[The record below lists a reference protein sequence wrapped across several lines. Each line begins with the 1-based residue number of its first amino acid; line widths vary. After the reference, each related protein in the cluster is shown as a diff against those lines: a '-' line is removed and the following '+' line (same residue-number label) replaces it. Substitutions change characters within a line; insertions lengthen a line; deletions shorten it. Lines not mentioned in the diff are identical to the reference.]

1 MWNQSENSESTY
13 HNVTDSEKKRTEH
26 QDSGIVDSGFLSSG
40 NILTSTN
47 ELSCELD
54 TSSNL
59 LTTLE
64 EHVVDGT
71 LISKAENLSSEQMRA
86 DSGLDLGLSENL
98 SQMSLNHNTL
108 NPLGQQRK
116 KYEKI
121 QSEPVLE
128 PIIKIENA
136 THRMTNEFSEQQPDL
151 EVPWQLYYMQDE
163 DGDTQ
168 LHIAII
174 QGFFEAAAFSLIRMA
189 PHPDLLDIINDDG
202 QAPLH
207 LAALTR
213 QSRMA
218 RRLIIGGA
226 NPSLRDSKGN
236 TALHLA
242 CALGDLDTARALT
255 DPLATIERNYLGPHR
270 RIPALPQDL
279 EQRNYRGEMCL
290 HIAAACDRVDL
301 VRLLLRLGADL
312 EAREGLS
319 GRTALHLAVELRCR
333 SVVQFLLQECRP
345 CLNAVTYSGITAYQ
359 IALCLDS
366 QLAHQLVRLGAKPEP
381 LPESDS
387 EISDDSNDDDESN
400 YMPEFSLLR
409 PQIGVRV

>member
-108 NPLGQQRK
+108 NPLGQQRN

-136 THRMTNEFSEQQPDL
+136 THRMTNEFSEQQLDL

-163 DGDTQ
+163 DGDT
-168 LHIAII
+168 
-174 QGFFEAAAFSLIRMA
+174 
-189 PHPDLLDIINDDG
+189 
-202 QAPLH
+202 
-207 LAALTR
+207 
-213 QSRMA
+213 
-218 RRLIIGGA
+218 
-226 NPSLRDSKGN
+226 
-236 TALHLA
+236 
-242 CALGDLDTARALT
+242 
-255 DPLATIERNYLGPHR
+255 
-270 RIPALPQDL
+270 
-279 EQRNYRGEMCL
+279 
-290 HIAAACDRVDL
+290 
-301 VRLLLRLGADL
+301 
-312 EAREGLS
+312 
-319 GRTALHLAVELRCR
+319 
-333 SVVQFLLQECRP
+333 
-345 CLNAVTYSGITAYQ
+345 
-359 IALCLDS
+359 
-366 QLAHQLVRLGAKPEP
+366 
-381 LPESDS
+381 
-387 EISDDSNDDDESN
+387 
-400 YMPEFSLLR
+400 
-409 PQIGVRV
+409 